1 MSKYTR
7 IEQDKIFK
15 LVKKYSKKR
24 VLKPLTINEI
34 AEEINKELNEPLTV
48 QYVKWVLSNKA

>member
-7 IEQDKIFK
+7 LEQDKIYK
-15 LVKKYSKKR
+15 LVRKYSKKR

-34 AEEINKELNEPLTV
+34 AEEVNKQITEPLTI